1 LVDDKKNKLIHLYTI
16 FVLSIIIC
24 FCIYTYHVHE
34 KYDSAILNL
43 KRSKINGKIKNLIEE
58 GRGFTLIEISEQ
70 NSLTKISLPISW
82 DVDHFSIEV
91 GDSLRK
97 NPYDGSIYFYKSIN
111 GKRKD
116 IFTYNID

>member
-1 LVDDKKNKLIHLYTI
+1 MMKKIKLIHFYAI

-24 FCIYTYHVHE
+24 FCIYVYRAHDN
-34 KYDSAILNL
+34 YDSAILNL
-43 KRSKINGKIKNLIEE
+43 KRSKIDGKIENLIEE

-82 DVDHFSIEV
+82 DIDHFNIEV
-91 GDSLRK
+91 GDSLSK
-97 NPYDGSIYFYKSIN
+97 KPYDGSIYFYKSIN

-116 IFTYNID
+116 IFTSNID

>member
-1 LVDDKKNKLIHLYTI
+1 MMKKIKLIHFYAI

-24 FCIYTYHVHE
+24 YCIYVYRAHD

-43 KRSKINGKIKNLIEE
+43 KRSKIDGKIENLIEE

-82 DVDHFSIEV
+82 DIDHFNIEV
-91 GDSLRK
+91 GDSLSK
-97 NPYDGSIYFYKSIN
+97 KPYDGSIYFYKSIN

>member
-1 LVDDKKNKLIHLYTI
+1 MMKKIKLIHFYAI

-24 FCIYTYHVHE
+24 FCIYVYRAHD

-43 KRSKINGKIKNLIEE
+43 KRSKIDGKIENLIEE

-82 DVDHFSIEV
+82 DIDHFNIEV
-91 GDSLRK
+91 GDSLSK
-97 NPYDGSIYFYKSIN
+97 KPYDGSIYFYKSIN

-116 IFTYNID
+116 IFTYKID